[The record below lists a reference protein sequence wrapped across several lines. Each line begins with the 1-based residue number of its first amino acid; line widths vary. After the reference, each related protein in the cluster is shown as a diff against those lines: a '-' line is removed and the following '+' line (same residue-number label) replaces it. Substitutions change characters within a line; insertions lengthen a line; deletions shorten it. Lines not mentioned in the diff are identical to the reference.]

1 MLAPEA
7 PIPITPLPPP
17 TAKSFRQ
24 IPLFRQ
30 LDEAAQNQLCSLVTN
45 ETFPAGAR
53 LFRAGD
59 PGDAMFLIESGR
71 VQIRLSDTEG
81 DEIILADLRAG
92 EFFGELA
99 LLDGKPRSADAVIV
113 EDAKLAVLS
122 RTMFLSLMDTRP
134 GIALPLLSSMT
145 HRLRRTDEL
154 LRHRVA
160 RNANVEQERRATL
173 ADHSADLIASFGGS
187 WKFIIVGICLIV
199 IWVAANSWLLH
210 KGVFDPFPYVLLNL
224 VLNVVS
230 ALQAPIIMMSQN
242 RQSEKDR
249 IRADLDYRVNLNNE
263 LMLSEIRRR
272 VDALQEHLSTHHD
285 GSSSANHSF
294 VRGSDGVMGSA
305 IRNPQSEIRNR

>member
-1 MLAPEA
+1 MLAPET
-7 PIPITPLPPP
+7 PIPLTPLPQPK
-17 TAKSFRQ
+17 AKSFRQ
-24 IPLFRQ
+24 IPLFRH
-30 LDEAAQNQLCSLVTN
+30 LDDAAQDQLCSLVTHA
-45 ETFPAGAR
+45 THSAGAR

-81 DEIILADLRAG
+81 DEIVLADLRAG

-99 LLDGKPRSADAVIV
+99 LLDGKPRSADAVVV
-113 EDAKLAVLS
+113 ENATLAVLA
-122 RTMFLSLMDTRP
+122 RPMFLSLMESRP
-134 GIALPLLSSMT
+134 QIALPLLRSMT

-160 RNANVEQERRATL
+160 RNANVEQERRATMS
-173 ADHSADLIASFGGS
+173 DRSADLIASFGGS
-187 WKFIIVGICLIV
+187 WKFIIVAIGLIL
-199 IWVAANSWLLH
+199 IWVMGNSWLLH
-210 KGVFDPFPYVLLNL
+210 KRVFDPFPYVLLNL

-242 RQSEKDR
+242 REAEKDR

-272 VDALQEHLSTHHD
+272 VDALQEQISHSEVH
-285 GSSSANHSF
+285 SSINLDH
-294 VRGSDGVMGSA
+294 VRGGDSVHLFRSQIVDGH
-305 IRNPQSEIRNR
+305 RQP

>member
-1 MLAPEA
+1 MHSLDPL
-7 PIPITPLPPP
+7 TPK
-17 TAKSFRQ
+17 AKSFRQ
-24 IPLFRQ
+24 VPLFRH
-30 LDEAAQNQLCSLVTN
+30 LDEVAQDELCSLATT

-59 PGDAMFLIESGR
+59 AGDSMFLVQSGR

-113 EDAKLAVLS
+113 EDATLAKLS
-122 RTMFLSLMDTRP
+122 RKTFLELMDARP
-134 GIALPLLSSMT
+134 KIALPLLSAMT
-145 HRLRRTDEL
+145 HRLRRTGEL

-160 RNANVEQERRATL
+160 KNANVEQAAHATFADRA
-173 ADHSADLIASFGGS
+173 ADIIASFGGS
-187 WKFIIVGICLIV
+187 WKFIIVAVGLIIVWV
-199 IWVAANSWLLH
+199 IGNSWLLLS
-210 KGVFDPFPYVLLNL
+210 GVFDPFPYVLLNL
-224 VLNVVS
+224 VLNVIS

-263 LMLSEIRRR
+263 LMLSEILRR
-272 VDALQEHLSTHHD
+272 VDALQPDLVALKADRLPVIKPETLVPASRSH
-285 GSSSANHSF
+285 
-294 VRGSDGVMGSA
+294 RG
-305 IRNPQSEIRNR
+305 